1 MKKKIDVRKLKWLYR
16 LRRVHSFGRGGSVE
30 RVKVIGQTAH
40 SLILNCTWQVGYKFR
55 NRIGIRWLQSHIDEG
70 HAGANGFFVTE
81 DAAYERLLER
91 FLGDEKYHRVAAS
104 ANKKYAAHTRS
115 RLASIKRRRKSR

>member
-1 MKKKIDVRKLKWLYR
+1 MKKKIDVRKLKRLYR
-16 LRRVHSFGRGGSVE
+16 LRRVYSFGRGGSVE

-40 SLILNCTWQVGYKFR
+40 SLFLSCTRFVGGKPT
-55 NRIGIRWLQSHIDEG
+55 NRVGIRWLQDLVDRG
-70 HAGANGFFVTE
+70 QNGCRNLYLTE

-91 FLGDEKYHRVAAS
+91 FLGDEKYHRAEAS
-104 ANKKYAAHTRS
+104 ASKKAAARTRN